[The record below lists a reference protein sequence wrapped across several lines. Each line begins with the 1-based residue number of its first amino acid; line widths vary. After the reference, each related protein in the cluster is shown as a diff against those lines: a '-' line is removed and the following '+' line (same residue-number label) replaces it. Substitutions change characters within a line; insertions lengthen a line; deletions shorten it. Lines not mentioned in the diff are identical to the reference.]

1 MATVHV
7 AVAQPGELDLAF
19 ALLPHVAN
27 QGVAA
32 ESVLVARRL
41 GDHAIVGAAAFSAI
55 PWEVR
60 RSGLRGAIFV
70 LPSQRQRGV
79 GGALLAALSGTLRQW
94 DVDYLHA
101 WGEWDTANAPPFLA
115 RNGFVPQRAV
125 LHFEVDTRNA
135 CQQTNLMLERLRA
148 GRRIPAGAAVLPL
161 APRHLPQAIALYD
174 SYAQLPHGTA
184 AARFDAA
191 LANPAYAALSQAVEL
206 DGELIGL
213 LLCKPN
219 QELPE
224 VDLWITQPGHRHGWP
239 ALMLLDAAARQLAK
253 LAGPRFRFHCN
264 DAAGATLQMARRVD
278 AMLLHTT
285 HTYALAL

>member
-32 ESVLVARRL
+32 ESVLLARRA
-41 GDHAIVGAAAFSAI
+41 GDHAIVGAAAFSSI

-70 LPSQRQRGV
+70 LPSQRRRGV
-79 GGALLAALSGTLRQW
+79 GGALLTALGAMLRQW

-101 WGEWDTANAPPFLA
+101 WGEWDDIDAPPFLA
-115 RNGFVPQRAV
+115 RKGFTPQRAL
-125 LHFEVDTRNA
+125 LHYQVDTRNA
-135 CQQTNLMLERLRA
+135 CRQTSLMLERLRV
-148 GRRIPAGAAVLPL
+148 GRRIPAGAAAMPL
-161 APRHLPQAIALYD
+161 APRHLPQAITLYS
-174 SYAQLPHGTA
+174 SYARLPLGAA
-184 AARFDAA
+184 AARFEAA
-191 LANPAYAALSQAVEL
+191 LADPACAVLSQVVEL

-239 ALMLLDAAARQLAK
+239 ALLLLDAPARQLAT
-253 LAGPRFRFHCN
+253 LARPRFRFSCN
-264 DAAGATLQMARRVD
+264 DAASATLQIARRTD
-278 AMLLHTT
+278 ATLLHTT

>member
-32 ESVLVARRL
+32 ESVLVARHARE
-41 GDHAIVGAAAFSAI
+41 HAIVGVAAFSSI
-55 PWEVR
+55 PWEVQ
-60 RSGLRGAIFV
+60 RSGLRGAIVV
-70 LPSQRQRGV
+70 LPSQRRRGV
-79 GGALLAALSGTLRQW
+79 GAALLAALGATLRRW
-94 DVDYLHA
+94 DVDYLYA
-101 WGEWDTANAPPFLA
+101 WGEWDDATAPPFLA
-115 RNGFVPQRAV
+115 RSGFAPQRAV

-135 CQQTNLMLERLRA
+135 CEQTSLILERLRA
-148 GRRIPAGAAVLPL
+148 GRRIPAGASVLPL
-161 APRHLPQAIALYD
+161 APRHLPQAIALYS
-174 SYAQLPHGTA
+174 SYARLPHGAA

-191 LANPAYAALSQAVEL
+191 LADPACATLSQVVEL

-213 LLCKPN
+213 LLCKPDHD
-219 QELPE
+219 LSE

-239 ALMLLDAAARQLAK
+239 ALMLLDASARQQARLAR
-253 LAGPRFRFHCN
+253 PRFRFSCN
-264 DAAGATLQMARRVD
+264 DAASATLQMARRVD
-278 AMLLHTT
+278 ATLLHTT